1 MQSICADL
9 HLAEAAIYEA
19 KAHTHTHTR
28 KRGRQLSKG
37 VGTDAETFDS
47 GLRRLQL
54 VVALVAAAA
63 ADDAV
68 LASNY
73 ISCNLIL
80 ALKCIH

>member
-1 MQSICADL
+1 MRPR
-9 HLAEAAIYEA
+9 
-19 KAHTHTHTR
+19 HTHTR
-28 KRGRQLSKG
+28 KRGRQLGKG
-37 VGTDAETFDS
+37 VGIDAETFDS

-54 VVALVAAAA
+54 VVVALVAAAA
-63 ADDAV
+63 DVDDAV

>member
-1 MQSICADL
+1 MRPRHTQ
-9 HLAEAAIYEA
+9 
-19 KAHTHTHTR
+19 THTHTR
-28 KRGRQLSKG
+28 KRGRQLGKG
-37 VGTDAETFDS
+37 VGIDAETFDS

-54 VVALVAAAA
+54 VVALVVAAADV
-63 ADDAV
+63 DDAV

>member
-9 HLAEAAIYEA
+9 HLGEAAIYEA
-19 KAHTHTHTR
+19 KAHTLTHTR
-28 KRGRQLSKG
+28 IRGRQLGKG
-37 VGTDAETFDS
+37 VGIDAETFDF

-54 VVALVAAAA
+54 VVAVVAA

>member
-1 MQSICADL
+1 MTQGT
-9 HLAEAAIYEA
+9 Y
-19 KAHTHTHTR
+19 THTHTR
-28 KRGRQLSKG
+28 KRGRQLGKG
-37 VGTDAETFDS
+37 VGIDAETFDS
-47 GLRRLQL
+47 ALRRLQL
-54 VVALVAAAA
+54 VVAAAA